1 MSYREPLSQ
10 MAIAIS
16 ISESDDLA
24 VLGLAEEHLRDAM
37 TEISRHML
45 AMGGRLVYGGDLRD
59 NGYTKLLFEL
69 VARHRRD
76 ADVGDVRPAIVNY
89 LPWPVHS
96 MKSKE
101 YLSGLREDLKG
112 IGELYCLDKEGRAI
126 ADDAKGGPSPTA
138 FSDEDWAS
146 SLTAMR
152 RVQTEAIDARIVL
165 GGRVTKFKGL
175 MPGIAEESELAL
187 KANQPLY
194 LLGGFGGCAR
204 DIASDMGLMTEMEK
218 SADWPGRTRFS
229 SWSPSQLFN
238 GLEFDENRT
247 LARTVHVDQA
257 VALILRGMLRLSQ
270 ISGHG

>member
-37 TEISRHML
+37 TEISRHLL
-45 AMGGRLVYGGDLRD
+45 AMGARLVYGGDLRD

-96 MKSKE
+96 MKSWE
-101 YLSGLREDLKG
+101 YLSGLREDLEG
-112 IGELYCLDKEGRAI
+112 IGELYCLDKEGRAL
-126 ADDAKGGPSPTA
+126 ADDAQGGQNPPN
-138 FSDEDWAS
+138 FSDDDWAS

-152 RVQTEAIDARIVL
+152 RAQTEAIDARIVL
-165 GGRVTKFKGL
+165 GGRVTKFKGR
-175 MPGIAEESELAL
+175 MPGIAEETEFAL
-187 KANQPLY
+187 RSKQPLF

-204 DIASDMGLMTEMEK
+204 DIASDMGLMPTVGK
-218 SADWPGRTRFS
+218 SASWPGRNELS
-229 SWSPSQLFN
+229 SWRASDMAN
-238 GLEFDENRT
+238 GLELDETRT

-270 ISGHG
+270 RASRD

>member
-45 AMGGRLVYGGDLRD
+45 AMGARLVYGGDLRD

-76 ADVGDVRPAIVNY
+76 ADVGDVRPAITNY
-89 LPWPVHS
+89 LPWPVHL
-96 MKSKE
+96 MKSRE
-101 YLSGLREDLKG
+101 YLAGVREDLEG

-126 ADDAKGGPSPTA
+126 ADDAKRGQSPA
-138 FSDEDWAS
+138 VFSNDDWSS

-165 GGRVTKFKGL
+165 GGRVTKFKGR
-175 MPGIAEESELAL
+175 MPGIAEESDFAL

-204 DIASDMGLMTEMEK
+204 DIASDMGLMPEVER
-218 SADWPGRTRFS
+218 SANWPGRIGFS
-229 SWSPSQLFN
+229 SWRASDLAN
-238 GLEFDENRT
+238 GLKFDEIQT

-257 VALILRGMLRLSQ
+257 VALILRGMLRLTRR
-270 ISGHG
+270 GADD

>member
-1 MSYREPLSQ
+1 MTYREPLSQ

-37 TEISRHML
+37 TEISRHLL
-45 AMGGRLVYGGDLRD
+45 AMGARLVYGGDLRD
-59 NGYTKLLFEL
+59 NGFTKLLFEL

-76 ADVGDVRPAIVNY
+76 ADVGDTRPAVSNY

-101 YLSGLREDLKG
+101 YLTGLRD
-112 IGELYCLDKEGRAI
+112 ELEGLGVLHCLDRYGQPVVPNSYGVA
-126 ADDAKGGPSPTA
+126 AAGD
-138 FSDEDWAS
+138 FSDDDWAE

-152 RVQTEAIDARIVL
+152 RTQTDAIHARIVV
-165 GGRVTKFKGL
+165 GGRVTKFKGR
-175 MPGIAEESELAL
+175 MPGIAEETEFAL
-187 KANQPLY
+187 KGKQPLY

-204 DIASDMGLMTEMEK
+204 DIAADMGLIRGGPAEV
-218 SADWPGRTRFS
+218 DWAGRKELSVWKWTAMA
-229 SWSPSQLFN
+229 N
-238 GLEFDENRT
+238 GLEQAEIET

-257 VALILRGMLRLSQ
+257 VALILRGLLRLSDRD
-270 ISGHG
+270 HCD